1 MIEVETYM
9 TLGMLVWK
17 RWDEGQSWVLRLK
30 KSEGCR
36 SFRKGSTWVSNI
48 LWHWEPLKCFKQETA
63 RSVLYFEQ

>member
-36 SFRKGSTWVSNI
+36 PFRKALPGCQI
-48 LWHWEPLKCFKQETA
+48 LLALEPLKGFKQETA
-63 RSVLYFEQ
+63 RSVLFEQ